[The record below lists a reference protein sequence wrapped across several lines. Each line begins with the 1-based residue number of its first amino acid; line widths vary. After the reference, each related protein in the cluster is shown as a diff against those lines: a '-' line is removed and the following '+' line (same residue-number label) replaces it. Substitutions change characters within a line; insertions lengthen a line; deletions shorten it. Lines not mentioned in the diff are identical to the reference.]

1 MATEIFMPKMSDHM
15 EEGRIVRWL
24 VAEGQ
29 PVEAGQIIMEVET
42 DKAVAE
48 LESPAAG
55 ILKGVRAAEGDS
67 VPVGQTIAFVADEGE
82 EAPAID
88 ALQSI

>member
-1 MATEIFMPKMSDHM
+1 MSTEIFMPKMSDHM

-24 VAEGQ
+24 VSEGQ
-29 PVEAGQIIMEVET
+29 RVEAGQIMLEVET
-42 DKAVAE
+42 DKAIAE

-55 ILKGVRAAEGDS
+55 ILIGVRAAEGES

-82 EAPAID
+82 STD
-88 ALQSI
+88 TVHSI